1 MIKLA
6 ESWNPSFAVTGLTR
20 VSSNVQRLLSP
31 QREVLC
37 GTTCSRLRSE
47 IAKNSAAA
55 ASKWDKR
62 VLCQLLWNETI
73 KFDEMTV
80 CASSN
85 SRERTEEWP
94 CRPPLPHSLHHNCY
108 TIPLNP
114 LLFLF
119 TIFPAAPRSSTT
131 TTHLS
136 DQTTNGRFRCQ
147 LFRWLFRAFSFHPW
161 GRMELADLIAVSSAS
176 FHRTGQWL

>member
-6 ESWNPSFAVTGLTR
+6 ESWNPSFAVIGLTR

-73 KFDEMTV
+73 TFDEMTV
-80 CASSN
+80 CALLT
-85 SRERTEEWP
+85 RERGQRSDLVVRHFLT
-94 CRPPLPHSLHHNCY
+94 LSI
-108 TIPLNP
+108 TIAIR
-114 LLFLF
+114 F
-119 TIFPAAPRSSTT
+119 
-131 TTHLS
+131 HLIPY
-136 DQTTNGRFRCQ
+136 
-147 LFRWLFRAFSFHPW
+147 FSFSRFSPPRHAVRQPQHISLT
-161 GRMELADLIAVSSAS
+161 RPLTVDSAVSFFVDFFGLSVFTREGEWS
-176 FHRTGQWL
+176 